1 MIKLNTTYKWI
12 PADLF
17 YKINTITFW
26 ENWKDEQW
34 KVYQALVLLY
44 TYSDINKINYVEPKE
59 LIIAN
64 LRLNELNLETAYN
77 KIKELEEFIWCE
89 DC

>member
-1 MIKLNTTYKWI
+1 
-12 PADLF
+12 
-17 YKINTITFW
+17 
-26 ENWKDEQW
+26 
-34 KVYQALVLLY
+34 LLY

-77 KIKELEEFIWCE
+77 KIKELEEFI
-89 DC
+89 